1 MNIEQARV
9 EIRQRSLLEV
19 VDLAFRYVVD
29 LGGRLY
35 LKLWLV
41 YCLPWVVALYACAR
55 LLELSWWWLWLIAVC
70 VGQAVQAV
78 FTVAAGRLMF
88 QRTTSV
94 REVTSQLGSRLG
106 ALLGALLLSR
116 VLLLLSSLVL
126 IITPFVWARFAFLPE
141 AVLLEG
147 ASSTKSLG
155 RAGRIVQHD
164 LGFTLGLGLWLTVLT
179 ACVMVASEVLGQAL
193 VRDVLQLGEPLGSY
207 RDGGSVFLLLGY
219 TASWVMS
226 GTLRFLAY
234 INVRTRWDGWDVQVR
249 FMALRAQ
256 LKEAR

>member
-1 MNIEQARV
+1 MNIEQAQV
-9 EIRQRSLLEV
+9 EIRQRGLLEV
-19 VDLAFRYVVD
+19 IDLAFRYVMS

-35 LKLWLV
+35 LKLWLLF
-41 YCLPWVVALYACAR
+41 CLPWVVGLYACAR
-55 LLELSWWWLWLIAVC
+55 LLEVSWLWLWLIAVC
-70 VGQAVQAV
+70 VGQVVQAV

-88 QRTTSV
+88 QRTATV
-94 REVTSQLGSRLG
+94 REVMGQLFSRLG
-106 ALLGALLLSR
+106 PLLGALTLSR
-116 VLLLLSSLVL
+116 VLLALSSLVL
-126 IITPFVWARFAFLPE
+126 IITPFVWVRFAFLRE

-147 ASSTKSLG
+147 ASSAKSLA

-164 LGFTLGLGLWLTVLT
+164 LGFTLGLGLWLLLLT
-179 ACVMVASEVLGQAL
+179 AWVMVASEVLGQAL

-207 RDGGSVFLLLGY
+207 RDGGSFFLLAGY
-219 TASWVMS
+219 TLSWVLS

-256 LKEAR
+256 AKEAR